1 MPFAEFADPHLD
13 FFVTFSPALFTPAL
27 TWDEYPRRKTP
38 KARYNGSPS
47 CPAAQRPAIQ
57 DVARAFLAAYEELK
71 LTAADLLLDASDA
84 SVSSEVLDALIAELW
99 AKKSKVRHAKGWK
112 PNLKREAIPR
122 DAELWS
128 RATRALH
135 IAKTYVP
142 IAKSLTRRERYPGAV
157 GNARKRDERAAE
169 AVNRAEA
176 IIPNKSNISFTQL
189 ATKVRS
195 AAARDPHSKLIGK
208 HGNSVCL
215 RKIREYLISAYEAG
229 RLAGFSPGRV
239 FNHKK
244 PKKHS

>member
-13 FFVTFSPALFTPAL
+13 LCVAAARALFRPAPTPDRDL
-27 TWDEYPRRKTP
+27 RPRTP
-38 KARYNGSPS
+38 RSGYNGSPS

-57 DVARAFLAAYEELK
+57 DVARAFLAAYEKLR
-71 LTAADLLLDASDA
+71 LTAAILLIDATDP

-99 AKKSKVRHAKGWK
+99 AQKSQVRYAKGWK
-112 PNLKREAIPR
+112 PKVKGEAIPI

-128 RATRALH
+128 RATQALH
-135 IAKTYVP
+135 IAKRYVP

-176 IIPNKSNISFTQL
+176 IIVNGSNINFTQL

-208 HGNSVCL
+208 HGNSLCL

-229 RLAGFSPGRV
+229 RLTGFSPGRV